1 VHTRQQPIAATPRPL
16 SHGTKAESEPASGS
30 GDGELELSVVMPC
43 LNEESTIGL
52 CIRRAQDAMAALGIT
67 GEVVVADNGSA
78 DRSVEIA
85 LSMGA
90 RVIHQKARGYGNA
103 LIAGF
108 SAARGRYI
116 LMGDADASYDFGE
129 LGRFVEKL
137 REGYDLVI
145 GSRIKGTILPGAM
158 PWKNRYIGNPALTG
172 ILNLLFGAGI
182 SDAHSGMRGL
192 TADAFRQMKLRT
204 PGMEFASEMIVK
216 AAKLHL
222 KMVEIPITLH
232 PDGRD
237 RPPHLKPWRD
247 GWRHLKFMLMFSPTA
262 LFLMPGLLLLLSG
275 LLLMGVQLLAPVDNP
290 ILVLGIPMDFHWSIL
305 GSLLTLLGYQVVNTH
320 FQVRIYSVTHR
331 FQEEDAFLSLALR
344 VLTLERVLA
353 IGILTVLVGLG
364 LDAYVL
370 QDWLRTSLGPL
381 VSGYTRLA
389 VLGSTLMAVGVQTTL
404 NSFFFS
410 ILGDAHKYG
419 YDANDGHDRR

>member
-1 VHTRQQPIAATPRPL
+1 MDGPTAKVLQEHQSESALENTRAGAT
-16 SHGTKAESEPASGS
+16 
-30 GDGELELSVVMPC
+30 DGELELSVVMPC
-43 LNEESTIGL
+43 LNEESTLGL
-52 CIRRAQDAMAALGIT
+52 CVKTALDTMAALGIA
-67 GEVVVADNGSA
+67 GEVVVADNGST

-85 LSMGA
+85 RSLGA

-103 LIAGF
+103 LMAGF
-108 SAARGRYI
+108 RAARGRYI

-145 GSRIKGTILPGAM
+145 GTRTRGTILPGAM

-172 ILNLLFGAGI
+172 ILNLLFRAGI
-182 SDAHSGMRGL
+182 SDAHSGMRGF
-192 TADAFRQMKLRT
+192 TADACRRMKLRT

-216 AAKLHL
+216 AAKLRL
-222 KMVEIPITLH
+222 KTAEIPITLH
-232 PDGRD
+232 PDGRN

-262 LFLMPGLLLLLSG
+262 LFLVPGLVLLFAG
-275 LLLMGVQLLAPVDNP
+275 LLLMGLQLLAPVDNP
-290 ILVLGIPMDFHWSIL
+290 IVVLGIPMDFHWAIL

-331 FQEEDAFLSLALR
+331 FQEEDAVLSVALKL
-344 VLTLERVLA
+344 LTLERVLV
-353 IGILTVLVGLG
+353 IGSIVVLAGLG
-364 LDAYVL
+364 LDGYVL
-370 QDWLRTSLGPL
+370 QDWLRTSRGPL

-389 VLGSTLMAVGVQTTL
+389 ILGSTLLCLGVQTVL

-419 YDANDGHDRR
+419 FDENGGRDTR